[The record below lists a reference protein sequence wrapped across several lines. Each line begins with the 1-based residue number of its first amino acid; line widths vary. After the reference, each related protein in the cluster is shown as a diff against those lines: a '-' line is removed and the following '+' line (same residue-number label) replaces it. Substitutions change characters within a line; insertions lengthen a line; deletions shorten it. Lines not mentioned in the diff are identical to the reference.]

1 MSFFLLQIS
10 YFLTKW
16 FITSALLLTSS
27 SISTSCLHTT
37 AEQWGSSWSGESV
50 SAWCLGWVWTCCS
63 GASSE
68 LENRGL
74 AMYRCGTRGGQGA
87 GLLCMSTRMMQQK
100 NMWVRIINHQAA
112 KHHCCFE
119 YMSCSFNIVE
129 PLQHQNNS
137 THRND
142 ESWLITVFW
151 NYGFG
156 SGSVVL
162 LLDWTV
168 SVMYLKQHWLLLFQ
182 QLDLVVA
189 CSLTWCFLLDRFDS
203 RLLFSCTNRI
213 SSILY
218 QKFLR
223 E

>member
-1 MSFFLLQIS
+1 MVYNFCLITNLQLYLYFLFADHSRAVRFFLVWGICFSLVS
-10 YFLTKW
+10 GL
-16 FITSALLLTSS
+16 SLDLLLRGF
-27 SISTSCLHTT
+27 LGVG
-37 AEQWGSSWSGESV
+37 EQRTRHV
-50 SAWCLGWVWTCCS
+50 SLC
-63 GASSE
+63 
-68 LENRGL
+68 
-74 AMYRCGTRGGQGA
+74 TRGGQGA

-137 THRND
+137 THCND

-182 QLDLVVA
+182 QSVILDHVVA